1 MNWRK
6 RMNKLISLTAVM
18 SLFILFSHPAEA
30 VWTKLTEEQ
39 TNLAIAYGKTNKEA
53 DYLTFFKEWRVDL
66 GYGKGAARVITPFSK
81 VAFEAK
87 NSPFESIKMT
97 PDDINKLLE
106 ELKDRLAFGVSLY
119 GDELDFAKD
128 CRAVLKHKGQTIR
141 PVEERHDKVAES
153 SKSWPQSPAY
163 RAICYYYFDLH
174 HVDPNGTVTLEV
186 STPKGKPVEF
196 TFDLSKIK

>member
-1 MNWRK
+1 
-6 RMNKLISLTAVM
+6 MNKLISLTAVM

-87 NSPFESIKMT
+87 NSPSEYIKIT

-106 ELKDRLAFGVSLY
+106 ELRDRLAFGVSLY

-128 CRAVLKHKGQTIR
+128 CHAVLKYKDPYLRPQTLR

-186 STPKGKPVEF
+186 STPKGKPLEF

>member
-1 MNWRK
+1 
-6 RMNKLISLTAVM
+6 MNKLISLTTVM
-18 SLFILFSHPAEA
+18 SLFILFSHPAGA

-87 NSPFESIKMT
+87 NLPSEYIKMT

-128 CRAVLKHKGQTIR
+128 CHAVLKHKGQTIR

-174 HVDPNGTVTLEV
+174 HVDPNSTVTLEV
-186 STPKGKPVEF
+186 STPKGRPVEF
-196 TFDLSKIK
+196 TFDLSRIK

>member
-1 MNWRK
+1 
-6 RMNKLISLTAVM
+6 MNKLISLATVM
-18 SLFILFSHPAEA
+18 SLFILFSHPAGA
-30 VWTKLTEEQ
+30 VWTRLTEEQ

-66 GYGKGAARVITPFSK
+66 GYGKGAARSFTPFSK

-87 NSPFESIKMT
+87 NSPFEHVKLT

-128 CRAVLKHKGQTIR
+128 CHAVLKHKGQTIR
-141 PVEERHDKVAES
+141 PVEERHAEVAES

-174 HVDPNGTVTLEV
+174 RIDLNSTVTLEV
-186 STPKGKPVEF
+186 SIPKGKPVEF

>member
-6 RMNKLISLTAVM
+6 RMNKLISLATVM
-18 SLFILFSHPAEA
+18 SLFILFSHPAGA

-53 DYLTFFKEWRVDL
+53 DYLTFFKEWRVNP
-66 GYGKGAARVITPFSK
+66 GFCK

-87 NSPFESIKMT
+87 NSPFEHVKLT

-128 CRAVLKHKGQTIR
+128 CRAVLKHKGQTTR

-153 SKSWPQSPAY
+153 TKSWPQSPAY

-186 STPKGKPVEF
+186 SIPKGKPVEF

>member
-1 MNWRK
+1 
-6 RMNKLISLTAVM
+6 MNKLISLAAVM
-18 SLFILFSHPAEA
+18 SLFILFSHPAGA

-87 NSPFESIKMT
+87 NSPFEHVKLT

-128 CRAVLKHKGQTIR
+128 CHAVLKHKGQTIK
-141 PVEERHDKVAES
+141 PVEERHDKIAES
-153 SKSWPQSPAY
+153 TKSWPQSPAY

-174 HVDPNGTVTLEV
+174 RVDPNSTVTLEV
-186 STPKGKPVEF
+186 STSKGRPVEF

>member
-6 RMNKLISLTAVM
+6 RMNKLISLATVM
-18 SLFILFSHPAEA
+18 SLFILFSHPAGA

-87 NSPFESIKMT
+87 NSPFEHVKLT

-128 CRAVLKHKGQTIR
+128 CHAVLKHKGQTIR
-141 PVEERHDKVAES
+141 PVEERHAEVAES

-174 HVDPNGTVTLEV
+174 RIDLNSTVTLEV
-186 STPKGKPVEF
+186 SIPKGKPVEF